1 MKNEVQ
7 SERIGGLTAT
17 MGMQWNQKRLQTKP
31 SGAIG
36 YKTILE
42 TADRIVTR
50 AQSAKTTTAGAT
62 TVGAATAE
70 AVATAVAGTAD
81 AETVTV
87 TAAAAAA
94 ATAAAA
100 AIAEAATAEAATA
113 AVRQEQHRMWRR

>member
-1 MKNEVQ
+1 
-7 SERIGGLTAT
+7 
-17 MGMQWNQKRLQTKP
+17 MGKQWNQKRLQTKP

-42 TADRIVTR
+42 MAVRIATQ
-50 AQSAKTTTAGAT
+50 AQSAKTPTVGAT

-81 AETVTV
+81 ATV

-94 ATAAAA
+94 AAAAIA
-100 AIAEAATAEAATA
+100 ETAIAEAATA
-113 AVRQEQHRMWRR
+113 VVSQEQHRARRR

>member
-17 MGMQWNQKRLQTKP
+17 MGKQWNQKRLQTKP

-42 TADRIVTR
+42 MAVRIATQ
-50 AQSAKTTTAGAT
+50 AQSAKTTTVGAT

-70 AVATAVAGTAD
+70 AVAAAVAGPAD
-81 AETVTV
+81 VETVTAT

-94 ATAAAA
+94 A
-100 AIAEAATAEAATA
+100 AIAETATAEAATA
-113 AVRQEQHRMWRR
+113 VVRQEQHRARRR

>member
-1 MKNEVQ
+1 MKNGVQ

-17 MGMQWNQKRLQTKP
+17 MGKQWNQKRLQTKP

-42 TADRIVTR
+42 MAVRIATQ
-50 AQSAKTTTAGAT
+50 AQSAKTPTVGAT

-81 AETVTV
+81 ATV

-94 ATAAAA
+94 AAAAIA
-100 AIAEAATAEAATA
+100 ETAIAEAATA
-113 AVRQEQHRMWRR
+113 VVSQEQHRARRR

>member
-42 TADRIVTR
+42 TAVRIATR
-50 AQSAKTTTAGAT
+50 AQSAKTTTAGGT

-94 ATAAAA
+94 AA
-100 AIAEAATAEAATA
+100 AIAEAATAAVEAATA
-113 AVRQEQHRMWRR
+113 VVRQEQHRARRR